1 MTSVPKYIQISEYI
15 LNQIKNN
22 ELKTGDQIPT
32 ESVLCEK
39 FCTSRMTVN
48 KAISRLVS
56 DGFIKRV
63 AGKGSFVTNSLVRK
77 NISHIT
83 NSFTSDME
91 AVGLKAG
98 AKLIDYRIIRG
109 SELSSVIRNL
119 LNIRKDEF
127 VHYFTR
133 LRTGNN
139 RNISISYDYVPCKI
153 IPTIPAIEL
162 EHSFFEYVKSLGHE
176 IFYAE
181 NLEITATLPTE
192 EQKKLL
198 QIEEEALLK
207 VSHTTNLETD
217 EVLEYITTYY
227 IGGLYTYRLPPRG

>member
-1 MTSVPKYIQISEYI
+1 MSSIPKYIQISEYI
-15 LNQIKNN
+15 LNQIKSN

-32 ESVLCEK
+32 ESALCDK
-39 FCTSRMTVN
+39 FHTSRMTVN
-48 KAISRLVS
+48 KALSRLTS

-91 AVGLKAG
+91 AIGLKAG

-109 SELSSVIRNL
+109 SELSSVILNL
-119 LNIRKDEF
+119 LNIKKDDF

-139 RNISISYDYVPCKI
+139 RIISISYDYVPCKI
-153 IPTIPAIEL
+153 IPTIPVAEL
-162 EHSFFEYVKSLGHE
+162 EHSFFKYVKSLGHE

-198 QIEEEALLK
+198 EIDEEALLK
-207 VSHTTNLETD
+207 VSHTTHIETG
-217 EVLEYITTYY
+217 EALEYIITYY
-227 IGGLYTYRLPPRG
+227 IGELYTYRMPPRA

>member
-1 MTSVPKYIQISEYI
+1 MPPTPKYIQISEYI
-15 LNQIKNN
+15 LDKIKNK

-39 FCTSRMTVN
+39 FNTSRMTVN
-48 KAISRLVS
+48 KALSRLTS

-77 NISHIT
+77 NIFHIT

-98 AKLIDYRIIRG
+98 AKLIKYRIMRG
-109 SELSSVIRNL
+109 SEIPSFILAL
-119 LNIRKDEF
+119 LNIKKDDF

-153 IPTIPAIEL
+153 IPTIPAAEL
-162 EHSFFEYVKSLGHE
+162 EHSFFKYVKSLGYE
-176 IFYAE
+176 IFYTE
-181 NLEITATLPTE
+181 NFEITATLPTK

-198 QIEEEALLK
+198 EIDEEALLK
-207 VSHTTNLETD
+207 VSHTTHIETG

-227 IGGLYTYRLPPRG
+227 IGELYTYRLPPRT

>member
-1 MTSVPKYIQISEYI
+1 MPSTPKYIQISEYI

-39 FCTSRMTVN
+39 FHTSRMTVN
-48 KAISRLVS
+48 KALSRLTA

-63 AGKGSFVTNSLVRK
+63 AGRGSFVTNSLVRK
-77 NISHIT
+77 NILHIT

-91 AVGLKAG
+91 AIGLKAG

-109 SELSSVIRNL
+109 SELSSFLLNL
-119 LNIRKDEF
+119 LNVKKDDF

-153 IPTIPAIEL
+153 VPTIPAAEL
-162 EHSFFEYVKSLGHE
+162 EHSFFEYVKNLGHD
-176 IFYAE
+176 ILYTE
-181 NLEITATLPTE
+181 NFEITATLPTE

-198 QIEEEALLK
+198 EIEEEALLK
-207 VSHTTNLETD
+207 VSHTTHIETG

-227 IGGLYTYRLPPRG
+227 IGELYTYRLPPRA